1 MWEALYE
8 NFWVRLVHYC
18 ARLTREETRAED
30 LAQETFLRAMQHAEL
45 LAGLNLRQ
53 QKAWLFETAHNLFC
67 DQARRAAREQELLAQ
82 LAPGGGAE
90 PPDPAAADALAGVE
104 TAALLN
110 QLDPEARALFQ
121 LRYDEGYNAAELGQ
135 LFGQPPATIR
145 TRLLK
150 ARNTLKK
157 HLTEE

>member
-1 MWEALYE
+1 MDDA
-8 NFWVRLVHYC
+8 NIRN
-18 ARLTREETRAED
+18 
-30 LAQETFLRAMQHAEL
+30 MQRMCGGDPQGKIHQL
-45 LAGLNLRQ
+45 LDYTDRPGEVADPWYTGDFDATWRDVLEGCQ
-53 QKAWLFETAHNLFC
+53 G
-67 DQARRAAREQELLAQ
+67 LLAQ

-145 TRLLK
+145 TRLHRIRKHLQQ
-150 ARNTLKK
+150 TLK
-157 HLTEE
+157 ED

>member
-1 MWEALYE
+1 M
-8 NFWVRLVHYC
+8 
-18 ARLTREETRAED
+18 
-30 LAQETFLRAMQHAEL
+30 
-45 LAGLNLRQ
+45 
-53 QKAWLFETAHNLFC
+53 
-67 DQARRAAREQELLAQ
+67 
-82 LAPGGGAE
+82 
-90 PPDPAAADALAGVE
+90 E